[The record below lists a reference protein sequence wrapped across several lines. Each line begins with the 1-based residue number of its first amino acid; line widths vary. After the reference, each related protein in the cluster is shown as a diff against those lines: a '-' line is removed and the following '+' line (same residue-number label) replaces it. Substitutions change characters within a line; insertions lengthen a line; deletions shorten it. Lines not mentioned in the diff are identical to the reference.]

1 MIGLIYN
8 IIAAKRLIKK
18 CTIKCLYVCS
28 AVMFICG
35 IFAAV
40 SKDYFTAVYILYL
53 IWLMVIA
60 YFDYYTG
67 YVYVKMEYAVITPVI
82 LCIICLFNTS
92 YHKEY
97 IESLAVSVCIISA
110 LLKIGSKAGWFGEG
124 DSDVLICS
132 SVFMSARTALYNE
145 GVLDITY
152 IVMDNVI
159 ANMFLI
165 SFSGFLFFVRYI
177 GIIKLRKLTLKEKR
191 PFIPSIYM
199 AEIIF
204 FVIRQIKI

>member
-1 MIGLIYN
+1 M
-8 IIAAKRLIKK
+8 
-18 CTIKCLYVCS
+18 
-28 AVMFICG
+28 
-35 IFAAV
+35 
-40 SKDYFTAVYILYL
+40 
-53 IWLMVIA
+53 
-60 YFDYYTG
+60 
-67 YVYVKMEYAVITPVI
+67 
-82 LCIICLFNTS
+82 
-92 YHKEY
+92 
-97 IESLAVSVCIISA
+97 
-110 LLKIGSKAGWFGEG
+110 
-124 DSDVLICS
+124 
-132 SVFMSARTALYNE
+132 YNE